1 VTFLGEILVDGQF
14 VTHRVQSRARH
25 DHRLGFAVDSVRA
38 VRGEVLDHDPHL
50 FADRML
56 VQINELPQE
65 VIRLVAVILRI
76 VFNLL
81 EQLPIDFVRRVILEH
96 IENELLLD
104 RLPHGVEAE
113 WLEFPVRPLRSE

>member
-1 VTFLGEILVDGQF
+1 
-14 VTHRVQSRARH
+14 
-25 DHRLGFAVDSVRA
+25 
-38 VRGEVLDHDPHL
+38 
-50 FADRML
+50 ML